1 MDKTDS
7 FQVIAGW
14 IPEEESIIG
23 TCDINRARGREVISF
38 MYDETWI
45 RKHPGLVLDPSL
57 IPTTGRQYSPHDG
70 VPFGFLSDIAPDR
83 WGRRLMERKE
93 VEDARNEERSK
104 RTLME
109 SDYILMVSDEG
120 RQGGIRIKT
129 DGVWQSPSS
138 PGGIPPM
145 TDIRTL
151 EAASQ
156 ALEDHQSDV
165 KKWLRQLMVPGSSLG
180 GARPKANVMD
190 PNGSLWIA
198 KFPSLN
204 DETDVGAWEK
214 TAHDLAGLCGLRV
227 SESKIMKLSPRGTT
241 FVTKRFDRYVSSQG
255 NPLTRRHFAS
265 AMTMLEKT
273 DSDPEPAG
281 YLDIANVIEKI
292 CGHSATENLK
302 ELWRRIVFN
311 ILISNT
317 DDHLRNHGFLLC
329 KDDSWEL
336 SPAYDLNPSLEKDS
350 LSLNIDFDN
359 NDKDPELALSVCEMF
374 RMSRTE
380 AEKEVREMKSLIA
393 DNWRFI
399 ASENGISKKEQDY
412 MERCFLL

>member
-1 MDKTDS
+1 MQK
-7 FQVIAGW
+7 
-14 IPEEESIIG
+14 
-23 TCDINRARGREVISF
+23 C
-38 MYDETWI
+38 
-45 RKHPGLVLDPSL
+45 SL
-57 IPTTGRQYSPHDG
+57 
-70 VPFGFLSDIAPDR
+70 
-83 WGRRLMERKE
+83 
-93 VEDARNEERSK
+93 
-104 RTLME
+104 
-109 SDYILMVSDEG
+109 
-120 RQGGIRIKT
+120 
-129 DGVWQSPSS
+129 
-138 PGGIPPM
+138 
-145 TDIRTL
+145 
-151 EAASQ
+151 
-156 ALEDHQSDV
+156 
-165 KKWLRQLMVPGSSLG
+165 
-180 GARPKANVMD
+180 
-190 PNGSLWIA
+190 
-198 KFPSLN
+198 
-204 DETDVGAWEK
+204 
-214 TAHDLAGLCGLRV
+214 
-227 SESKIMKLSPRGTT
+227 KLSAHLSITLSLPLFKKLDDGMGCFYANGIITSHFPFRLPLALFNAPFSCNATT

-317 DDHLRNHGFLLC
+317 DDHLRSHGFLLC

-399 ASENGISKKEQDY
+399 ASENGISKREQDY